1 MPTPRKNCLFIKI
14 YNIYCQIKNQVRDL
28 EFIMNYAVYH
38 ELYRELFSVM
48 VVSGSSFYIK
58 GSYKRQIGNK
68 FKDVSTFLM
77 FTPVSLGRSV
87 VTSIIKGNQVGGAYR
102 AGYGTQRLTSL
113 TAGCCP

>member
-1 MPTPRKNCLFIKI
+1 MPTSRKNRLFVKI
-14 YNIYCQIKNQVRDL
+14 YNIYCQIKKQVREL
-28 EFIMNYAVYH
+28 VFAVYH
-38 ELYRELFSVM
+38 ELYRELLSVM
-48 VVSGSSFYIK
+48 VVSRSSFYIK
-58 GSYKRQIGNK
+58 RSYKQQIGNK

-102 AGYGTQRLTSL
+102 AGYGTQRLPSL